1 MNIFYLSHNVE
12 ECARHMID
20 KHIVKMPLESM
31 QLLSTAVRL
40 TVGVSKPFVDDTGTT
55 HYVNVLEGERVL
67 FADVCV
73 AHYADGSTKRITLR
87 HDSKLPKHVIAL
99 DFIKQ
104 KPYYDP
110 ETQRALA
117 ISHVNHPS
125 NVWVR
130 QSIQNFNWLK
140 DLTLAMECEWKLRYA
155 HPEHV
160 RHKSVQLLD
169 VMPQPILND
178 SGFTQPTPAMPDK
191 YKVEGD
197 SIASYWNYYRAEKLL
212 LQ

>member
-1 MNIFYLSHNVE
+1 MNIFYLSHDVE
-12 ECARHMID
+12 QCARHMID

-40 TVGVSKPFVDDTGTT
+40 TVGISKTFYDDLGKP
-55 HYVNVLEGERVL
+55 HQFNVLEGERVL
-67 FADVCV
+67 FAEVCKV
-73 AHYADGSTKRITLR
+73 TYADGTTSRLTLR
-87 HDSKLPKHVIAL
+87 HDTKIPRDAVAL
-99 DFIKQ
+99 DLMHY

-125 NVWVR
+125 NIWAR
-130 QSIQNFNWLK
+130 HSIENFNWLRE
-140 DLTLAMECEWKLRYA
+140 LTLAMEREWKRRYA

-169 VMPQPILND
+169 VMPEPILP
-178 SGFTQPTPAMPDK
+178 STGFTQPTPAMPDQ
-191 YKVEGD
+191 YKVKGD
-197 SIASYWNYYRAEKLL
+197 SIASYWNYYRAEKLNL
-212 LQ
+212 